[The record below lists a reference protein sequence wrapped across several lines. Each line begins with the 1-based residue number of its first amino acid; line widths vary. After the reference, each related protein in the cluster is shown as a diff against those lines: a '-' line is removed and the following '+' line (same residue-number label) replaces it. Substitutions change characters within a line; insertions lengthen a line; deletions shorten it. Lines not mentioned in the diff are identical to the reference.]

1 MGNTLSEQLL
11 KRKYDNSSKVEN
23 AGLVATAFLKKV
35 SRITN
40 PSGDSY
46 TTFLTISGGVG
57 WAGSRAGAQA
67 IAGQG
72 GTRGNGAWQSIK
84 NSRGQLKGEVT
95 VEEQEIKRANSG
107 DASALRALAAHSDT
121 HLAHWGQFTEAM
133 VFGHRGLYLSTGT
146 ISSGVVTLAGADSSP
161 EHITRFKKDMLIVA
175 SAANGTSGTLLG
187 AGSIG
192 YLIGI
197 ARSGA
202 SPTFTVSTTSG
213 GAAGT
218 PAGWT
223 GTMYFF
229 VYETWYGTGGVG
241 GGQDNGVDRGF
252 AIDTLDSWV
261 PSAAPSATLFKTM
274 DRTVDDLLGGIRLSA
289 GEVANLNI
297 AQRIEA
303 LAVLGRSRYGWN
315 DAKKIAYVHTITFN
329 KLSQLLQRAD
339 VRQAGYGMKD
349 AGKGEYGYKYIEM
362 TSIGADVRVEECPV
376 ADPFTVWMLDP
387 DDWELHSDAGFP
399 SVMDEDG
406 LRWVRDRSND
416 TFALQYTSYHSLYT
430 KNPARTARCP
440 AN

>member
-23 AGLVATAFLKKV
+23 AGLVATAFLKQV
-35 SRITN
+35 SRVTN

-46 TTFLTISGGVG
+46 TTFLTLSGGVG

-67 IAGQG
+67 ISGQG
-72 GTRGNGAWQSIK
+72 GTRGNGAWQQIK
-84 NSRGQLKGEVT
+84 NSRGVLKGEVT

-133 VFGHRGLYLSTGT
+133 VLGHRGLYLTTGT
-146 ISSGVVTLAGADSSP
+146 VSSGVVTITGSDSSP
-161 EHITRFKKDMLIVA
+161 EHITRIKKDMLIVA
-175 SAANGTSGTLLG
+175 SASNGTTGTLLG
-187 AGSIG
+187 APGIG
-192 YLIGI
+192 YVIGVS
-197 ARSGA
+197 RSGS
-202 SPTFTVSTTSG
+202 SPTFTVAATSG
-213 GAAGT
+213 GSAGT

-229 VYETWYGTGGVG
+229 VYETWSASA
-241 GGQDNGVDRGF
+241 GGQDSGTDRGF
-252 AIDTLDSWV
+252 FIDTLDSWV
-261 PSAAPSATLFKTM
+261 PAAAPASTAFKTV
-274 DRTVDDLLGGIRLSA
+274 DRTTDDLLGGIRMTA
-289 GEVANLNI
+289 AEVASLNLL
-297 AQRIEA
+297 QRLEA

-315 DAKKIAYVHTITFN
+315 DAKKIAYVHTIVFN
-329 KLSQLLQRAD
+329 KMSQLLQRTD
-339 VRQAGYGMKD
+339 VRQAGYGTKD
-349 AGKGEYGYKYIEM
+349 SGKGEYGYKYLEM

-376 ADPFTVWMLDP
+376 ADPLTIWLLDP
-387 DDWELHSDAGFP
+387 DDWTLHSDAGFP

-430 KNPARTARCP
+430 TNPARTARCP
-440 AN
+440 AT